1 MNIQPP
7 IALRFH
13 EVNLEQV
20 RHARA
25 GICPHCP
32 KPIEG
37 STAATL
43 APKHIAGN
51 LQFLQ
56 CTRCQVVVALE
67 KA

>member
-13 EVNLEQV
+13 EVNVEQV
-20 RHARA
+20 RNARA

-37 STAATL
+37 RQAQTLTTKHTA
-43 APKHIAGN
+43 GE

-56 CTRCQVVVALE
+56 CSRCMVVVALE
-67 KA
+67 KT